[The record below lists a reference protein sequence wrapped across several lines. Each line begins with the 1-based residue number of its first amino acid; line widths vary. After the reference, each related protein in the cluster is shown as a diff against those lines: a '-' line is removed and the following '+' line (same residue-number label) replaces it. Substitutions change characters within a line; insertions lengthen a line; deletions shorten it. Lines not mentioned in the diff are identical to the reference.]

1 MKREPRTIQV
11 QRVLW
16 TYKENPGGSDRNLG
30 ISEMSKTGLTGIT
43 DGKAG
48 NNK

>member
-1 MKREPRTIQV
+1 MKREQRTIQV

-16 TYKENPGGSDRNLG
+16 TYKESPVKSDRSLG
-30 ISEMSKTGLTGIT
+30 ISEMSKMELMGIT